1 MNDLEQMITEEI
13 STLDEMKLIYVLGFI
28 RYLRAEQPSTGQW
41 IEKWFEN
48 ALQSIRAREDEF
60 QLTPADIQAQ
70 IRQGRKAR

>member
-28 RYLRAEQPSTGQW
+28 RYLRAEQSSTGQW